1 MESSSLN
8 SHLYSKILF
17 QVHLVIVMTLKA
29 LIIFFFAALDILQTG
44 TLTYYLQTHSI
55 HDLLHGKE
63 TATDE
68 ENQIMFLHVQDF
80 IVKSKRFA

>member
-1 MESSSLN
+1 M
-8 SHLYSKILF
+8 
-17 QVHLVIVMTLKA
+17 IVVTLKA
-29 LIIFFFAALDILQTG
+29 LIIFFFAVLDICRQEHL
-44 TLTYYLQTHSI
+44 LICYLQTHST

-80 IVKSKRFA
+80 IVKSKRFV